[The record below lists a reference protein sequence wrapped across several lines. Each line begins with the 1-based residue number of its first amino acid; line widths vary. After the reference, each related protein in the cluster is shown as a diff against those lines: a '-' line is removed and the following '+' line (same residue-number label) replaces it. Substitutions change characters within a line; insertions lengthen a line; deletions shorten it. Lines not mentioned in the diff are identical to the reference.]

1 MTLLLQN
8 LEPCPRTLYAS
19 PMSPSANIRVLPEN
33 VVNKIAAGEVV
44 ERPASV
50 LKELME
56 NAIDAGATRIDIEIA
71 AGGRKLVAISDNGSG
86 MDRDNALL
94 SIERHATSKIGEVD
108 DIEHINT
115 LGFRGEALAAIASV
129 SRFRLTTSRTGDDS
143 GTEVSISGGKIQ
155 DVRDI
160 GGPAG
165 TRIEVR
171 DLFFNVPARRKF
183 LRSQQTELTHI
194 RTAFM
199 FQALAHPEIGMSL
212 SVDGRMLHRLA
223 PGGEAAVADR
233 VRDLFGED
241 YLRQL
246 RPVDHEAGGVRVQG
260 YAGLPAFSRA
270 DRTEQYL
277 FVNGRATSAPLL
289 GYAIRT
295 GYHSL
300 LPRDRHPV
308 LVLFVTVDPGSVD
321 VNVHP
326 TKKEVRFRCPSEVR
340 DTVIGALQHA
350 LKVEASLPAS
360 GSAAE
365 GADEGATP
373 HVAVPEL
380 QLAINDLPP
389 ARVFRYPRMPIQV
402 ADGTPPPPMDQPF
415 GPGGRE
421 PEAPDTAVASAADGE
436 SPDGMTSAPWSWCR
450 VLGQVGSL
458 YVVLEIEDGMVL
470 MDPHAAHERVL
481 YERFMST
488 FETGDIATQALLVPE
503 TVELRPGDAN
513 LVRRHGDVLKRMGI
527 GIADFGGDSFV
538 VDALPAFLVSVK
550 PEQLLAEI
558 VRELEEGGAGRARGK
573 LNEDAIV
580 QASCKAAVKSRDALS
595 LDEIEQLVVDLAGT
609 RMPYTCPHGR
619 PTLIYMSYHEL
630 NRKFGR
636 ER

>member
-1 MTLLLQN
+1 ML
-8 LEPCPRTLYAS
+8 S
-19 PMSPSANIRVLPEN
+19 PMPPAANIKVLPEN

-56 NAIDAGATRIDIEIA
+56 NAIDSGATRIDIEIA

-94 SIERHATSKIGEVD
+94 AIERHATSKIGDVD

-129 SRFRLTTSRTGDDS
+129 SRFRLTTSRKGDDS
-143 GTEVSISGGKIQ
+143 GTEISISGGKIQ

-194 RTAFM
+194 RTAFT
-199 FQALAHPEIGMSL
+199 FQSLAHPEVGMSL
-212 SVDGRMLHRLA
+212 AVDGRVLHRLA
-223 PGGEAAVADR
+223 PGGDEAMTNR

-246 RPVDHEAGGVRVQG
+246 RPVDHAADGVRVQG
-260 YAGLPAFSRA
+260 LAGLPAFSRA
-270 DRTEQYL
+270 DRTEQYI

-308 LVLFVTVDPGSVD
+308 LVLFVSVDPESVD

-326 TKKEVRFRCPSEVR
+326 TKKEVRFRRPSEVR
-340 DTVIGALQHA
+340 DTVIAALQRA
-350 LKVEASLPAS
+350 LKVEASIPVMGEDADPPAEA
-360 GSAAE
+360 G
-365 GADEGATP
+365 TP
-373 HVAVPEL
+373 HVAVPDL
-380 QLAINDLPP
+380 QLAIDDLPP
-389 ARVFRYPRMPIQV
+389 ARVFRYPRMPIQTT
-402 ADGTPPPPMDQPF
+402 DGTPPPLMDQPF
-415 GPGGRE
+415 GPGADVATGE
-421 PEAPDTAVASAADGE
+421 AGPETETGTDEVADDETS
-436 SPDGMTSAPWSWCR
+436 SAPWSWCR
-450 VLGQVGSL
+450 VLGQVGAL

-481 YERFMST
+481 YERFMRT
-488 FETGDIATQALLVPE
+488 FEKGGIATQALLVPE

-513 LVRRHGDVLKRMGI
+513 LVRRHSDVLKRMGI

-538 VDALPAFLVSVK
+538 IDALPAFLSSVR

-580 QASCKAAVKSRDALS
+580 QASCKAAVKSRDALT
-595 LDEIEQLVVDLAGT
+595 LDEIEQLVIDLAGT

-630 NRKFGR
+630 NKKFGR

>member
-1 MTLLLQN
+1 M
-8 LEPCPRTLYAS
+8 PA
-19 PMSPSANIRVLPEN
+19 SANIRVLPAN

-71 AGGRKLVAISDNGSG
+71 AGGRKLVAISDNGAG

-94 SIERHATSKIGEVD
+94 AIERHATSKIGDVD
-108 DIEHINT
+108 DIERIHT

-129 SRFRLTTSRTGDDS
+129 SRFRLSTSRQGDDTGS
-143 GTEVSISGGKIQ
+143 EISISGGKIQ

-160 GGPAG
+160 GVPAG

-194 RTAFM
+194 RTAFTV
-199 FQALAHPEIGMSL
+199 QAMAHPGIGMSL
-212 SVDGRMLHRLA
+212 AVDGRVVYHLA
-223 PGGEAAVADR
+223 PGGMDAATDR
-233 VRDLFGED
+233 LRDLLGED
-241 YLRQL
+241 YLRRL
-246 RPVDHEAGGVRVQG
+246 RPVRHEANGARIHGF
-260 YAGLPAFSRA
+260 AGLPAFSRS

-289 GYAIRT
+289 GYAVRT

-308 LVLFVTVDPGSVD
+308 LVLCIDVDPGNLD

-326 TKKEVRFRCPSEVR
+326 TKKEVRFRCPSDVR
-340 DTVIGALQHA
+340 DTVVAALQQA
-350 LKVEASLPAS
+350 LSVDAESTGDAGQAMAGAAPDPTPA
-360 GSAAE
+360 
-365 GADEGATP
+365 
-373 HVAVPEL
+373 VACPDR

-389 ARVFRYPRMPIQV
+389 ARVFRYPRMPIQSS
-402 ADGTPPPPMDQPF
+402 DGEGRSEHDALFGPTGQTPEPPPPQAAA
-415 GPGGRE
+415 GEPGE
-421 PEAPDTAVASAADGE
+421 PGE
-436 SPDGMTSAPWSWCR
+436 WKGAPWSWCR
-450 VLGQVGSL
+450 VLGQVGAL

-481 YERFMST
+481 YERFMRA
-488 FETGDIATQALLVPE
+488 FETEGVATQALLVPE
-503 TVELRPGDAN
+503 TVEIRAGDAG
-513 LVRRHGDVLKRMGI
+513 LVRRHADVLKRMGV

-538 VDALPAFLVSVK
+538 IDALPAFLTGVRS
-550 PEQLLAEI
+550 EQLLSEI
-558 VRELEEGGAGRARGK
+558 VRELEECGVSRTRGK
-573 LNEDAIV
+573 LNEEAIV
-580 QASCKAAVKSRDALS
+580 QASCKAAVKSRDALT
-595 LDEIEQLVVDLAGT
+595 LDEIEQLVIDLART

-630 NRKFGR
+630 NKKFGR
-636 ER
+636 

>member
-1 MTLLLQN
+1 MPPAT
-8 LEPCPRTLYAS
+8 
-19 PMSPSANIRVLPEN
+19 NIKVLPEN

-56 NAIDAGATRIDIEIA
+56 NAIDAGSSRIDIEIA

-94 SIERHATSKIGEVD
+94 AIERHATSKIGDVD

-129 SRFRLTTSRTGDDS
+129 SRFRLTTSREDEDA
-143 GTEVSISGGKIQ
+143 GTEISISGGKIQ
-155 DVRDI
+155 DVREM
-160 GGPAG
+160 GGPTG
-165 TRIEVR
+165 TRFEVR

-194 RTAFM
+194 RTAFT
-199 FQALAHPEIGMSL
+199 FQALAHPEVGMSL
-212 SVDGRMLHRLA
+212 TVDGRVLHRLA
-223 PGGEAAVADR
+223 PGGDDAVTDR

-241 YLRQL
+241 YLSQL
-246 RPVDHEAGGVRVQG
+246 RSVDHEADGVRVQG
-260 YAGLPAFSRA
+260 YVGLPAFSRSG
-270 DRTEQYL
+270 RTEQYV

-308 LVLFVTVDPGSVD
+308 LVLFVEVDPQSVD

-326 TKKEVRFRCPSEVR
+326 TKKEVRFRRPSEVR
-340 DTVIGALQHA
+340 DTVIAALQKA
-350 LKVEASLPAS
+350 LSVQAAAPSAFADVHDGASAS
-360 GSAAE
+360 K
-365 GADEGATP
+365 P
-373 HVAVPEL
+373 HVAVPNL

-389 ARVFRYPRMPIQV
+389 ARVFRYPRMPIQTV
-402 ADGTPPPPMDQPF
+402 DGAPPPPMDQPF
-415 GPGGRE
+415 GPGGGE
-421 PEAPDTAVASAADGE
+421 GEAPTPDAEVGADTDE
-436 SPDGMTSAPWSWCR
+436 TTSAPWSWCR
-450 VLGQVGSL
+450 VLGQVGAL

-481 YERFMST
+481 YERFMRT
-488 FETGDIATQALLVPE
+488 FEEGGIATQALLVPE
-503 TVELRPGDAN
+503 TVELRPNDAN
-513 LVRRHGDVLKRMGI
+513 LVRRHTDVLKRMGI

-538 VDALPAFLVSVK
+538 IDALPAFLASVR
-550 PEQLLAEI
+550 PDQLLAEM

-573 LNEDAIV
+573 LNEDALI
-580 QASCKAAVKSRDALS
+580 QASCKAAVKSRDALT
-595 LDEIEQLVVDLAGT
+595 LDEIEQLVIDLAGA

-630 NRKFGR
+630 NKKFGR

>member
-1 MTLLLQN
+1 M
-8 LEPCPRTLYAS
+8 PS
-19 PMSPSANIRVLPEN
+19 SANIKVLPEN

-56 NAIDAGATRIDIEIA
+56 NAIDAEATRIDIEIA
-71 AGGRKLVAISDNGSG
+71 AGGRKLVAISDNGLG

-94 SIERHATSKIGEVD
+94 AIERHATSKIGDVD
-108 DIEHINT
+108 DIEHIHT

-129 SRFRLTTSRTGDDS
+129 SRFRLTTARRGDVS

-155 DVRDI
+155 DVRDS

-183 LRSQQTELTHI
+183 LRSQQTELTHV
-194 RTAFM
+194 RTTFM
-199 FQALAHPEIGMSL
+199 FQALAHPEVGMSL
-212 SVDGRMLHRLA
+212 TVDGRVLHRLA
-223 PGGEAAVADR
+223 PGGDAALTDR

-246 RPVDHEAGGVRVQG
+246 RAVDHAADGVGVTG
-260 YAGLPAFSRA
+260 FTGLPAFSRG
-270 DRTEQYL
+270 DRSEQYV

-308 LVLFVTVDPGSVD
+308 LVLFVKVDPGSVD

-326 TKKEVRFRCPSEVR
+326 TKKEVRFRKPSEVR
-340 DTVIGALQHA
+340 DTVIAALQGALAVPQGRPDRA
-350 LKVEASLPAS
+350 LDAAAASAPVIAR
-360 GSAAE
+360 A
-365 GADEGATP
+365 
-373 HVAVPEL
+373 AVPEL

-389 ARVFRYPRMPIQV
+389 ARLFRYPRMPV
-402 ADGTPPPPMDQPF
+402 ATADGARAPAEEQPF
-415 GPGGRE
+415 GP
-421 PEAPDTAVASAADGE
+421 ATAVTPPPAHGAEPAGLAAEAGPEQEAS
-436 SPDGMTSAPWSWCR
+436 PWAWCR
-450 VLGQVGSL
+450 VLGQVGAL

-481 YERFMST
+481 YERFMGA
-488 FETGDIATQALLVPE
+488 FETGGIAAQALLVPE
-503 TVELRPGDAN
+503 TVTLRQSDAH
-513 LVRRHGDVLKRMGI
+513 LVRRHVDVLKRMGI

-538 VDALPAFLVSVK
+538 IDALPAFLGGVQAD
-550 PEQLLAEI
+550 ELLAEL
-558 VRELEEGGAGRARGK
+558 VRELEQSGAGRVRGK
-573 LNEDAIV
+573 LNEDAII

-595 LDEIEQLVVDLAGT
+595 LDEIEQLVVDVAAT

-619 PTLIYMSYHEL
+619 PTLIYMSYRDL

>member
-1 MTLLLQN
+1 M
-8 LEPCPRTLYAS
+8 
-19 PMSPSANIRVLPEN
+19 PSTNIRVLPEN

-56 NAIDAGATRIDIEIA
+56 NALDAGGTRIDIEIA

-94 SIERHATSKIGEVD
+94 AIERHATSKIGDVD

-129 SRFRLTTSRTGDDS
+129 SRFRLTSAREGDDAA
-143 GTEVSISGGKIQ
+143 TEVMISGGKIQ
-155 DVRDI
+155 DVREI
-160 GGPAG
+160 GGPSG

-194 RTAFM
+194 RSAFM
-199 FQALAHPEIGMSL
+199 FQALAHPEVGMSL
-212 SVDGRMLHRLA
+212 SVDGRVLHRLA
-223 PGGEAAVADR
+223 PGGEDAIADR

-241 YLRQL
+241 YLAQL
-246 RPVDHEAGGVRVQG
+246 RPVDFEAEGVRVQG
-260 YAGLPAFSRA
+260 YTGLPSFSRA
-270 DRTEQYL
+270 DRTEQYV

-300 LPRDRHPV
+300 LPRDRHAV
-308 LVLFVTVDPGSVD
+308 LVLFITVDPEAVD

-326 TKKEVRFRCPSEVR
+326 TKKEVRFRRPSEVR
-340 DTVIGALQHA
+340 DGVIGALQKA
-350 LKVEASLPAS
+350 LAIEAPAPMTFD
-360 GSAAE
+360 GGAAPE
-365 GADEGATP
+365 GASIP

-389 ARVFRYPRMPIQV
+389 ARAFRYPRIPIQTAEGHPV
-402 ADGTPPPPMDQPF
+402 AVMDQPF
-415 GPGGRE
+415 GPGGMVAPGE
-421 PEAPDTAVASAADGE
+421 PAVDAAAAGAAAE
-436 SPDGMTSAPWSWCR
+436 GGTPAAPWSWCR
-450 VLGQVGSL
+450 VLGQVGAL

-481 YERFMST
+481 YEKFMQKFT
-488 FETGDIATQALLVPE
+488 DGGIATQSLLVPD
-503 TVELRPGDAN
+503 TVELSATDAN
-513 LVRRHGDVLKRMGI
+513 LVRRHSEVLQRMGV

-538 VDALPAFLVSVK
+538 IDAVPAFLASVK
-550 PEQLLAEI
+550 PAQLLAEI
-558 VRELEEGGAGRARGK
+558 VRELELGGASRARGK
-573 LNEDAIV
+573 LNEDAII
-580 QASCKAAVKSRDALS
+580 QASCKAAVKSRDALT
-595 LDEIEQLVVDLAGT
+595 LDEIEQLVIDLAGT

-619 PTLIYMSYHEL
+619 PTLIYTSYHEL

-636 ER
+636 EH

>member
-1 MTLLLQN
+1 MNPDPFT
-8 LEPCPRTLYAS
+8 
-19 PMSPSANIRVLPEN
+19 PMLPPMPPSANIRVLPEN

-94 SIERHATSKIGEVD
+94 AIERHATSKIGDVD
-108 DIEHINT
+108 DIEHIDT

-129 SRFRLTTSRTGDDS
+129 SRFRLTSSRKGDDS
-143 GTEVSISGGKIQ
+143 
-155 DVRDI
+155 
-160 GGPAG
+160 AG

-194 RTAFM
+194 RTAFTY
-199 FQALAHPEIGMSL
+199 QALAHPEVGMSL

-223 PGGEAAVADR
+223 PGGEEAVTDR

-246 RPVDHEAGGVRVQG
+246 RSVGHEAEGVRVQG
-260 YAGLPAFSRA
+260 YAGLPAFSRS
-270 DRTEQYL
+270 DRTEQYV

-289 GYAIRT
+289 GYAVRT

-300 LPRDRHPV
+300 LPKDRHPV
-308 LVLFVTVDPGSVD
+308 LILFVAVDPGSVD

-326 TKKEVRFRCPSEVR
+326 TKKEVRFRRPSEVR
-340 DTVIGALQHA
+340 DAVIAALQQA
-350 LKVEASLPAS
+350 LAIEATVPVEPMEAASTDQIAM
-360 GSAAE
+360 
-365 GADEGATP
+365 P
-373 HVAVPEL
+373 HVAVPDL
-380 QLAINDLPP
+380 QLAIDDLPP
-389 ARVFRYPRMPIQV
+389 ARVFRYPRMPIQTT
-402 ADGTPPPPMDQPF
+402 DSTPPSMEQPF
-415 GPGGRE
+415 GQGGAE
-421 PEAPDTAVASAADGE
+421 IVTAVEGAEANEE
-436 SPDGMTSAPWSWCR
+436 SGTIDETSSAPWSWCR
-450 VLGQVGSL
+450 VLGQVGAL

-481 YERFMST
+481 YERFMRT
-488 FETGDIATQALLVPE
+488 FETEGITTQSLLVPE
-503 TVELRPGDAN
+503 TVNLRPGDAN
-513 LVRRHGDVLKRMGI
+513 LVRRHTDVLKRMGI
-527 GIADFGGDSFV
+527 GIAEFGGDSFV
-538 VDALPAFLVSVK
+538 VDALPAFLASTR
-550 PEQLLAEI
+550 PDQLLAEI

-573 LNEDAIV
+573 LNEDSII
-580 QASCKAAVKSRDALS
+580 QASCKAAVKSRDALT
-595 LDEIEQLVVDLAGT
+595 LNEIEQLVIDLAAT

>member
-1 MTLLLQN
+1 M
-8 LEPCPRTLYAS
+8 PS
-19 PMSPSANIRVLPEN
+19 PANIRVLPEN

-56 NAIDAGATRIDIEIA
+56 NAIDSGATRIDIEIA
-71 AGGRKLVAISDNGSG
+71 AGGRKLVAISDNGGG

-94 SIERHATSKIGEVD
+94 AIERHATSKIGDVD

-129 SRFRLTTSRTGDDS
+129 SRFRLTTSRQGDDS
-143 GTEVSISGGKIQ
+143 GTEISISGGKIQ

-183 LRSQQTELTHI
+183 MRSQQTELTHI
-194 RTAFM
+194 RSAFT
-199 FQALAHPEIGMSL
+199 FQALAHPETGMSL
-212 SVDGRMLHRLA
+212 TVDGRVLHRLA
-223 PGGEAAVADR
+223 PGGDAAVADR

-246 RPVDHEAGGVRVQG
+246 RPVEHEADGVHVRG
-260 YAGLPAFSRA
+260 FAGLPAFSRA
-270 DRTEQYL
+270 DRTEQYV

-308 LVLFVTVDPGSVD
+308 LILFVSVDPGSVD

-326 TKKEVRFRCPSEVR
+326 TKKEVRFRRPSEVR
-340 DTVIGALQHA
+340 DAVIAALQQA
-350 LKVEASLPAS
+350 LAVGGSPPAGPAGAIEAGEDAR
-360 GSAAE
+360 
-365 GADEGATP
+365 P
-373 HVAVPEL
+373 HVAVPDL
-380 QLAINDLPP
+380 QLAIDDLPP
-389 ARVFRYPRMPIQV
+389 VRVFRYPRMPIQTT
-402 ADGTPPPPMDQPF
+402 DGTPPPPMDQPF
-415 GPGGRE
+415 GSGGVER
-421 PEAPDTAVASAADGE
+421 EAP
-436 SPDGMTSAPWSWCR
+436 SPDGEPDSDAGEADEATAAPWSWCR
-450 VLGQVGSL
+450 VLGQVGAL

-481 YERFMST
+481 YERFMRN
-488 FETGDIATQALLVPE
+488 FEKGGIATQALLVPE

-513 LVRRHGDVLKRMGI
+513 LVRRHSDVLKRMGI

-538 VDALPAFLVSVK
+538 IDALPAFLAAVR

-573 LNEDAIV
+573 LNEDALI
-580 QASCKAAVKSRDALS
+580 QASCKAAVKSRDALT

-630 NRKFGR
+630 NKKFGR

>member
-1 MTLLLQN
+1 
-8 LEPCPRTLYAS
+8 
-19 PMSPSANIRVLPEN
+19 MSHPNIRVLPEN

-56 NAIDAGATRIDIEIA
+56 NAIDAGASRIDIEIA
-71 AGGRKLVAISDNGSG
+71 VGGRKLVAVSDNGSG
-86 MDRDNALL
+86 MNRDNALL
-94 SIERHATSKIGEVD
+94 AIERHATSKIGDVD
-108 DIEHINT
+108 DIEHITT

-129 SRFRLTTSRTGDDS
+129 SRFRLTTSREGEDS
-143 GTEVSISGGKIQ
+143 GTELSISGGKIQ
-155 DVRDI
+155 DVREM

-183 LRSQQTELTHI
+183 LRSGQTELTHI
-194 RTAFM
+194 RTAFTV
-199 FQALAHPEIGMSL
+199 QALARPEVGMSL
-212 SVDGRMLHRLA
+212 TVDGRVLHRLA
-223 PGGEAAVADR
+223 PGGEEAVTDR

-241 YLRQL
+241 YLSQL
-246 RPVDHEAGGVRVQG
+246 RRVDYEADGVRVQG
-260 YAGLPAFSRA
+260 YAGLPAFSRS
-270 DRTEQYL
+270 DRTEQYI

-308 LVLFVTVDPGSVD
+308 LVLFVGVDPQSVD

-340 DTVIGALQHA
+340 DTVSAALQQA
-350 LKVEASLPAS
+350 LSVQSS
-360 GSAAE
+360 GSPAFTDVHGGE
-365 GADEGATP
+365 SGSKP
-373 HVAVPEL
+373 HVALPTL
-380 QLAINDLPP
+380 QLAIDGLPP
-389 ARVFRYPRMPIQV
+389 ARVFRYPRMPLQT
-402 ADGTPPPPMDQPF
+402 ADGTPPPGMSQPF
-415 GPGGRE
+415 GPGGIER
-421 PEAPDTAVASAADGE
+421 EAPPPDTGASAG
-436 SPDGMTSAPWSWCR
+436 PDETMAAPWSWCR
-450 VLGQVGSL
+450 VLGQVGAL

-481 YERFMST
+481 YERFMRT
-488 FETGDIATQALLVPE
+488 FEKGAIVAQALLVPE
-503 TVELRPGDAN
+503 TVELRPQDAN
-513 LVRRHGDVLKRMGI
+513 LVRRHADVLKRMGI

-538 VDALPAFLVSVK
+538 IDALPAFLASVR
-550 PEQLLAEI
+550 PGRLLAEV
-558 VRELEEGGAGRARGK
+558 VRELEEGGAGRAREK
-573 LNEDAIV
+573 LNEDALI
-580 QASCKAAVKSRDALS
+580 QASCKAAVKSRDALT
-595 LDEIEQLVVDLAGT
+595 LDEIEQLVVDLAGA

-630 NRKFGR
+630 NKKFGR

>member
-1 MTLLLQN
+1 M
-8 LEPCPRTLYAS
+8 
-19 PMSPSANIRVLPEN
+19 PSTNIRVLPEN

-56 NAIDAGATRIDIEIA
+56 NALDAGGSRIDIEIA

-94 SIERHATSKIGEVD
+94 AIERHATSKIGDVD

-129 SRFRLTTSRTGDDS
+129 SRFRLTSAREGDDAA
-143 GTEVSISGGKIQ
+143 TEVMISGGKIQ
-155 DVRDI
+155 DVREM
-160 GGPAG
+160 GGPSG

-194 RTAFM
+194 RSAFM
-199 FQALAHPEIGMSL
+199 SQALAHPEVGMSL
-212 SVDGRMLHRLA
+212 SVDGRVMHRLA
-223 PGGEAAVADR
+223 PGGEDAISDR
-233 VRDLFGED
+233 IRDLFGED
-241 YLRQL
+241 YLSHLCR
-246 RPVDHEAGGVRVQG
+246 VDFEGEGVRVEG
-260 YAGLPAFSRA
+260 YTGLPAFSRA
-270 DRTEQYL
+270 DRSEQYV

-300 LPRDRHPV
+300 LPRDRHAV
-308 LVLFVTVDPGSVD
+308 LVLFITVDPEAVD

-326 TKKEVRFRCPSEVR
+326 TKKEVRFRRPSEVR
-340 DTVIGALQHA
+340 DGVIGALQKA
-350 LKVEASLPAS
+350 LAIEAPA
-360 GSAAE
+360 GMALDGGMPPPMAT
-365 GADEGATP
+365 TP

-389 ARVFRYPRMPIQV
+389 ARVFRYPRIPIQ
-402 ADGTPPPPMDQPF
+402 ATDGRPAAAMDQPF
-415 GPGGRE
+415 GPGGM
-421 PEAPDTAVASAADGE
+421 APPSQPQADHPDAVAVDDAA
-436 SPDGMTSAPWSWCR
+436 PAAPWSWCR
-450 VLGQVGSL
+450 VLGQVGAL

-481 YERFMST
+481 YERFMQKFT
-488 FETGDIATQALLVPE
+488 DGGIATQSLLVPD
-503 TVELRPGDAN
+503 TVELSARDAN
-513 LVRRHGDVLKRMGI
+513 LVRRHSEVLQRMGI

-538 VDALPAFLVSVK
+538 IDAVPAFLTSVK

-558 VRELEEGGAGRARGK
+558 VRELELGGASRARGK
-573 LNEDAIV
+573 LNEDAII
-580 QASCKAAVKSRDALS
+580 QASCKAAVKSRDALT
-595 LDEIEQLVVDLAGT
+595 LDEIEQLVIDLAGT

-619 PTLIYMSYHEL
+619 PTLIYTSYHEL

-636 ER
+636 DH

>member
-1 MTLLLQN
+1 M
-8 LEPCPRTLYAS
+8 
-19 PMSPSANIRVLPEN
+19 LPEN

-50 LKELME
+50 LKEVME
-56 NAIDAGATRIDIEIA
+56 NAVDSGATRIDIEIA

-94 SIERHATSKIGEVD
+94 AIERHATSKIGDVD

-129 SRFRLTTSRTGDDS
+129 SRFRLTTSRKGDDS
-143 GTEVSISGGKIQ
+143 GTEVSLSGGKIQ

-194 RTAFM
+194 RTAFT
-199 FQALAHPEIGMSL
+199 FQSLAHPEVGMSL
-212 SVDGRMLHRLA
+212 TVDGRVLYRLA
-223 PGGEAAVADR
+223 PGGEEAVTDR

-246 RPVDHEAGGVRVQG
+246 RPVDYEAEGVRVQG
-260 YAGLPAFSRA
+260 YAGLPAFSRS
-270 DRTEQYL
+270 DRTEQYV

-289 GYAIRT
+289 GYAIRV

-308 LVLFVTVDPGSVD
+308 MVLFVSVDPGSVD

-326 TKKEVRFRCPSEVR
+326 TKKEVRFRRPSEVR
-340 DTVIGALQHA
+340 DTVIAALQQA
-350 LKVEASLPAS
+350 LKVEASIPMM
-360 GSAAE
+360 
-365 GADEGATP
+365 GADLEAPGEAAKP
-373 HVAVPEL
+373 HVAVPDL

-389 ARVFRYPRMPIQV
+389 VRVFRYPRMPIQTT
-402 ADGTPPPPMDQPF
+402 DGTPPPLMDQPF
-415 GPGGRE
+415 GTGGAGSDE
-421 PEAPDTAVASAADGE
+421 AAAETGPEAERSEADE
-436 SPDGMTSAPWSWCR
+436 TTSAPWAWCR
-450 VLGQVGSL
+450 VLGQVGTL

-481 YERFMST
+481 YERFMRT
-488 FETGDIATQALLVPE
+488 FENGGIATQALLVPE
-503 TVELRPGDAN
+503 TVDLRPGDAN
-513 LVRRHGDVLKRMGI
+513 LVRRHVDVLKRMGI

-538 VDALPAFLVSVK
+538 IDALPAFLSSVR
-550 PEQLLAEI
+550 PDQLLAEV

-573 LNEDAIV
+573 LNEDALI
-580 QASCKAAVKSRDALS
+580 QASCKAAVKSRDALT
-595 LDEIEQLVVDLAGT
+595 LDEIQQLVIDLAGT

-630 NRKFGR
+630 NKKFGR
-636 ER
+636 EH